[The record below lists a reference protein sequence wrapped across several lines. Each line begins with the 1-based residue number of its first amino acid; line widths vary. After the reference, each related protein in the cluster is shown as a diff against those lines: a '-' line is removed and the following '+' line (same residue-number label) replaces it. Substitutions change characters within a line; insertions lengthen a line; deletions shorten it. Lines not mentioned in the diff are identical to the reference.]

1 MGATSVGHLLRYID
15 NGVRARAT
23 DPPPELPDAL
33 ARAAARIAAAARCGG
48 RVLVCGTPDT
58 ASDVD
63 HVVVE
68 FVHPVITGARS
79 VAALACH
86 ETEPEA
92 IGRWIHDITQP
103 ADVVIVLAQSSA
115 DPVIATAATAAPRI
129 GASVVT
135 LVNEGAADVVV
146 GCIEELAA
154 KELRVVAYHVLWELV
169 QLSLSGS
176 DARGA
181 MS

>member
-15 NGVRARAT
+15 DGVRARAT

-115 DPVIATAATAAPRI
+115 DPVIATAGPAATRI

-135 LVNEGAADVVV
+135 LVNEGTADVVV